1 MILQTTVD
9 GFWPADTS
17 ANILEVNESCCRVSG
32 YSRDEILNLR
42 IFDLD
47 AVETPS
53 DIAAR
58 IARIAAAGSETF
70 ETRHRRRDG
79 SFFDVEISV
88 TCMNVDGGRMIC
100 FSRDITDRKL
110 AEAGLHANLR
120 RNSEL
125 HGELQHR
132 VKNSFAMICGMID
145 IASGAVESDR
155 FRSILTEL
163 GSRVRSVSEL
173 YTLLYS
179 DGSFTEVRLDE
190 YCRRVASPIVG
201 LAENIVLAEDLES
214 ITVPVKKAAPVG
226 LIVTE
231 LITNAVK
238 HAFPGGRRGTVT
250 VGLKRSGAGIILE
263 VRDDGAGLPPG
274 FDLAATPGMGFNL
287 VRALSDQIGGG
298 EGTRCLVEFSPGE

>member
-70 ETRHRRRDG
+70 ETRHRRKDG

-179 DGSFTEVRLDE
+179 DGSFAEVRLDE
-190 YCRRVASPIVG
+190 YCRRAASPIVR

-214 ITVPVKKAAPVG
+214 ITVPVKKAAP
-226 LIVTE
+226 
-231 LITNAVK
+231 
-238 HAFPGGRRGTVT
+238 

>member
-70 ETRHRRRDG
+70 ETRHRRKDG

-226 LIVTE
+226 L
-231 LITNAVK
+231 
-238 HAFPGGRRGTVT
+238 
-250 VGLKRSGAGIILE
+250 KRSGAVIILE